1 MTDEYIERDRGILTE
16 ADRKY
21 IKNPEEYSRQAAH
34 QREET
39 IRGRIREGVL
49 DFQML
54 ADDVDQRVYDELF
67 GPERT
72 VFEEDESGDR
82 SGGTEI
88 PSERLSLPFGIEFL
102 IRLSLA
108 DQTNMRA
115 QFYELASIES
125 PLEPFLH
132 NLEQGIQLY
141 LNNHE
146 GLSAEIDVDIN
157 ATEVKKIDRVVER
170 LREQD
175 EPLTGKERLET
186 ASQLGRAGYST
197 EEVIDLI
204 GDLDD
209 DDETTGNPAEE

>member
-1 MTDEYIERDRGILTE
+1 MTDAYIERDRGILTE

-34 QREET
+34 QREEA
-39 IRGRIREGVL
+39 IRGRVREAVR
-49 DFQML
+49 DFQIL
-54 ADDVDQRVYDELF
+54 ADDVDQRMYDELF

-72 VFEEDESGDR
+72 VLEEDESGDL
-82 SGGTEI
+82 SGTGI
-88 PSERLSLPFGIEFL
+88 PSERLSLPFGIELL

-108 DQTNMRA
+108 DQTNTRA
-115 QFYELASIES
+115 QFYELAGIER
-125 PLEPFLH
+125 PLEPFLR
-132 NLEQGIQLY
+132 NLERGIQLY

-157 ATEVKKIDRVVER
+157 ATEVEKIDRVAER

-197 EEVIDLI
+197 EEIVDLV
-204 GDLDD
+204 GELDH
-209 DDETTGNPAEE
+209 DDETGGNPAEE